1 MENILL
7 LFDELAD
14 VIVFDR
20 DDVDVVVVV
29 LIVVEVVVVVLIVVE
44 VVVVV
49 LKKVV
54 TNFTKINISFSWSN
68 CQPLDPS

>member
-20 DDVDVVVVV
+20 DDVD
-29 LIVVEVVVVVLIVVE
+29 VVVVVLIVVE

>member
-29 LIVVEVVVVVLIVVE
+29 LIVVEVVVVVL
-44 VVVVV
+44 
-49 LKKVV
+49 KKVV
-54 TNFTKINISFSWSN
+54 TNFTKINISFS
-68 CQPLDPS
+68 